1 MKHARAAREFLRNGP
16 RTDWHDQALWY
27 VRQKRD
33 LQKDGIPDWED
44 LREQASAI
52 KEHTLSNLDQYLEE
66 FETNALRN
74 GIRVHWALNA
84 QEHNHMVLEILQQ
97 AGVNRLVKSKSMLT
111 EECQMNPFLEK
122 KGIEVIE
129 SDLGER
135 IIQFAEQ
142 DPSHIV
148 LPAIHMKKEEV
159 GKLFEKKL
167 GTKPGNHDPQYLTGA
182 ARKHLREH
190 FLAAEVAMTGVNFAL
205 AESGGFVVCTNEGNA
220 DMGIHHASIHIAS
233 MGIEKVIPGKEHLA
247 VFLRL
252 LARSATGQPVTTYTS
267 HFQRPD
273 RDKEI
278 HLIIVDN
285 GRSEHLGKD
294 KFWRALKCIRCGACL
309 NTCPVYRRSGG
320 HSYGYTIPGPIGS
333 ILTPRVDLKAF
344 SDLPYASSLCGS
356 CSDVCP
362 VKIEIHEQLYHWRQ
376 EVNEQGEL
384 SRKKKLGIRFMGR
397 LLARPRLYQKSGKFA
412 RKALRITPRFL
423 VYNRLNPWG
432 LSRDL
437 PEPPRQSFQ
446 EWYRENRN
454 KS

>member
-1 MKHARAAREFLRNGP
+1 MISVSE
-16 RTDWHDQALWY
+16 AL
-27 VRQKRD
+27 KT
-33 LQKDGIPDWED
+33 L
-44 LREQASAI
+44 LS
-52 KEHTLSNLDQYLEE
+52 KE
-66 FETNALRN
+66 
-74 GIRVHWALNA
+74 
-84 QEHNHMVLEILQQ
+84 
-97 AGVNRLVKSKSMLT
+97 
-111 EECQMNPFLEK
+111 
-122 KGIEVIE
+122 
-129 SDLGER
+129 
-135 IIQFAEQ
+135 
-142 DPSHIV
+142 
-148 LPAIHMKKEEV
+148 
-159 GKLFEKKL
+159 
-167 GTKPGNHDPQYLTGA
+167 TKVVVLTGA
-182 ARKHLREH
+182 
-190 FLAAEVAMTGVNFAL
+190 GIS
-205 AESGGFVVCTNEGNA
+205 AESGVPTFRGEDGLWKKFRPEELATFDAFMANPELVWEWYEYRRK
-220 DMGIHHASIHIAS
+220 I
-233 MGIEKVIPGKEHLA
+233 IEEIKPNPAHLA
-247 VFLRL
+247 LVEF
-252 LARSATGQPVTTYTS
+252 QN
-267 HFQRPD
+267 HFEQFD
-273 RDKEI
+273 
-278 HLIIVDN
+278 LITQNVDGLHN
-285 GRSEHLGKD
+285 QAGSKNVVELHGNIKRN
-294 KFWRALKCIRCGACL
+294 KCIRCGACL